1 MSAFITHR
9 QYWAEVVDLMHTV
22 IHETRTACE
31 SSSFDVPE
39 WEKAEE
45 ICWEITGNHEWI
57 IYTYKSQCVMLHTDN
72 AHAYFDNLGPVTIEN
87 PSDFFLK
94 VAAYALYSDVWD
106 MLCRYMAALENA
118 A

>member
-9 QYWAEVVDLMHTV
+9 QYWAEVVDLMHSV
-22 IHETRTACE
+22 IHETQINDGFSE
-31 SSSFDVPE
+31 SD
-39 WEKAEE
+39 WHRAEE
-45 ICWEITGNHEWI
+45 ICWELTGNHEWI

-72 AHAYFDNLGPVTIEN
+72 AHAYFDNLGPVTIDN

-94 VAAYALYSDVWD
+94 VAGYALYSDVWD